1 MESYSYNQITGS
13 YTEYIPLTWWGLWER
28 GTLQLDFEGGW
39 IDRNVMGWDE
49 FMAGGRHPYHW
60 GNGTIGNNVQFSGY
74 EGYSL
79 TGETMLITNI
89 GYRFPLTR
97 NMNWRAG
104 PIYTESMYLQLF
116 GTIGNLWS
124 FRVEGD
130 SHIEGYSVVPN
141 RGEGSIR
148 RETPFADYASKN
160 SPPGDPHYL
169 LSDIGAELRVR
180 SFIWNDFDW
189 DSFVRVAYGFQRV
202 AGYGDVNADMVQSS
216 VARDAA
222 TELSGEVEE
231 PTLRLYIGI
240 GTGW

>member
-1 MESYSYNQITGS
+1 
-13 YTEYIPLTWWGLWER
+13 
-28 GTLQLDFEGGW
+28 
-39 IDRNVMGWDE
+39 MGWDE

-79 TGETMLITNI
+79 AGETMLIAN
-89 GYRFPLTR
+89 GAYRFPLFR
-97 NMNWRAG
+97 DLNWKSG
-104 PIYTESMYLQLF
+104 PVYTESVYLQLF

-124 FRVEGD
+124 YRVEGP
-130 SHIEGYSVVPN
+130 SHVEGYSVVPDA
-141 RGEGSIR
+141 GKGTVR
-148 RETPFADYASKN
+148 REVPFKDYASKN
-160 SPPGDPHYL
+160 SPPGEPHYL
-169 LSDIGAELRVR
+169 LEDIGAELRVR

-189 DSFVRVAYGFQRV
+189 DSFVRVAYGLQRT
-202 AGYGDVNADMVQSS
+202 AGYGDVNADLVQTS

-231 PTLRLYIGI
+231 PTLRLYLGI